1 MAYSKDKT
9 PSEGQAVLVCA
20 PKYSPEGYTVAVYEN
35 GKYMREPNGDI
46 SEYVEEWISMET
58 VEDAFF

>member
-1 MAYSKDKT
+1 MAYPKDKT
-9 PSEGQAVLVCA
+9 PAEGQAILVKA
-20 PKYSPEGYTVAVYEN
+20 SKYCPEGYTVAVYEN

-46 SEYVEEWISMET
+46 SEYIEEWVSMDT